1 MPSNRAFFQYAGS
14 LTTPPCSEGLQWFVM
29 KHPIQMSDAQIGAFE
44 RLPHINPN
52 NRPVQPLNGRTV
64 GAQSGH

>member
-1 MPSNRAFFQYAGS
+1 
-14 LTTPPCSEGLQWFVM
+14 M